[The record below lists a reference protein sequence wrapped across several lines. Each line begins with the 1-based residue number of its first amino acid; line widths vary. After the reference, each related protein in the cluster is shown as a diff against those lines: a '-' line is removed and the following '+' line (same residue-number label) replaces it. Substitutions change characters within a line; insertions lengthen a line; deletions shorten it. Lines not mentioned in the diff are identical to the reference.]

1 MIAQTDGIACLLQRD
16 VLLAPKNIQGANR
29 RVEIFAAKQKGAYG
43 PINTVEIERLVK
55 PPATPLEYKKRL
67 KAASHTHNIWRV
79 TVGIADL
86 VGRATVQLRQ
96 LFT

>member
-43 PINTVEIERLVK
+43 PINTVEIARLVK
-55 PPATPLEYKKRL
+55 PPATPYECKERVN
-67 KAASHTHNIWRV
+67 AVSHDHNIERV
-79 TVGIADL
+79 TVGIAGL
-86 VGRATVQLRQ
+86 VGRATMQLRQ